1 MTLGW
6 PLALASLLVLPLL
19 LGLYVWAQ
27 RRRRAAPVRHSNVA
41 LVKAAQGGGRRRR
54 WSRHLPFVAVLLAL
68 LGLGVASARP
78 AMELRVP
85 QDRTSIIVAVDISR
99 SMCSID
105 VEPNR
110 LAAAKAAVREF
121 IDKQQAGTRIG
132 IIAFAGYAELVAAPT
147 TDKEELRG
155 AVDSLITGRGTA
167 IGAAIL
173 KSVDA
178 IASVNPAV
186 APIGPDE
193 VPPPPQMEQTEPLPP
208 PSDVTPPTV
217 PPVADIV
224 VLLTDGANTRGVLPM
239 DAAKAA
245 GARGIRIFSIGFGT
259 AEPTRMVCTREQLGA
274 DAFADGGPYGRGDV
288 ARFLV
293 VDEPTMKGVATATG
307 GSYSLAADRAQ
318 LDQVLQNVPR
328 ELVLAREEVELA
340 PMLAALAALLLLV
353 GIAIAVRQRRFP

>member
-1 MTLGW
+1 MTLNW
-6 PLALASLLVLPLL
+6 PLALLSLLVLPLL
-19 LGLYVWAQ
+19 VGLYVWAQ

-41 LVKAAQGGGRRRR
+41 LVKAAQGSQRRR
-54 WSRHLPFVAVLLAL
+54 WARHLPLVAVLFAL
-68 LGLGVASARP
+68 LSLGVASARP

-121 IDKQQAGTRIG
+121 IDKQQEGTRIG

-147 TDKEELRG
+147 TDKEELRT
-155 AVDSLITGRGTA
+155 AVDGMITGRGTA

-173 KSVDA
+173 KSIDA

-186 APIGPDE
+186 PPVGPDE
-193 VPPPPQMEQTEPLPP
+193 VPAPPQMEQTEPLPP
-208 PSDVTPPTV
+208 PGDVSPPTV
-217 PPVADIV
+217 PPVSDIV

-245 GARGIRIFSIGFGT
+245 GSRGIRIYSIGFGT
-259 AEPTRMVCTREQLGA
+259 TEPTRMVCTREQLGA
-274 DAFADGGPYGRGDV
+274 DAFAEGGPYGRGDV

-293 VDEPTMKGVATATG
+293 VDEPTMKAVATATG
-307 GSYSLAADRAQ
+307 GSYSPAADRAQ

-328 ELVLAREEVELA
+328 ELVLTREEVEIA
-340 PMLAALAALLLLV
+340 PALAALAAVLLLA